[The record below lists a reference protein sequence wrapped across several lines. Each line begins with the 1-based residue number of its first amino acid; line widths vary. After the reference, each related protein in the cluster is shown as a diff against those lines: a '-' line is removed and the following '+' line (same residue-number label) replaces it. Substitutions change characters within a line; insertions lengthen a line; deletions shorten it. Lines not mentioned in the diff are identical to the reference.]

1 MKLTEGQLRL
11 IVVAFGLLLILFG
24 ATKGIFHYDL
34 GADVEKWINTGLFCG
49 AAVAFL
55 YMVRTRRE
63 AEARRQREQADK
75 LEQLGGRDGD
85 RPAKKD

>member
-11 IVVAFGLLLILFG
+11 IVVACGLLLILFG
-24 ATKGIFHYDL
+24 ATKGLFHYDL
-34 GADVEKWINTGLFCG
+34 GADVERWINTGLFCG

-63 AEARRQREQADK
+63 AEAQRKREQAEK
-75 LEQLGGRDGD
+75 LEQLGGRDEA
-85 RPAKKD
+85 AKKD

>member
-1 MKLTEGQLRL
+1 MKPTEGQLRAV
-11 IVVAFGLLLILFG
+11 VVAFGILLILFG

-63 AEARRQREQADK
+63 AEARRRREQEEK
-75 LEQLGGRDGD
+75 LERLGGRGEAG
-85 RPAKKD
+85 PAKKD